1 MSRPVDQAKNAE
13 KFLAHTVH
21 EERLDKLLWA
31 MRIRRDA
38 AAPQVP
44 EWEEL
49 RTLAS
54 EIKEHTLSNL
64 SDYLMRF
71 EARATA
77 NGMIVHWARDA
88 HEHNKLSMT
97 SLPDKEWTR
106 WSNPNRC

>member
-13 KFLAHTVH
+13 TFLSDMVH

-31 MRIRRDA
+31 GRMRRDVA
-38 AAPQVP
+38 ARQVP

-64 SDYLMRF
+64 SDYMIQF

-77 NGMIVHWARDA
+77 NGVTVHWAGVCSRA
-88 HEHNKLSMT
+88 Q
-97 SLPDKEWTR
+97 PD
-106 WSNPNRC
+106 CL